1 MYSFSI
7 SVNYFMKGQKNMQRT
22 DTKKELSAEKTPKK
36 SVDRRVRKTKDS
48 LRHCLAELLKKKKI
62 QEITVKELTEMS
74 DINRGTFYL
83 HYRDVFDL
91 LEQIEAELM
100 EEFNSTLNRFD
111 SEVIKAHPAKI
122 FDEVFSLIKKNSDI
136 VEILLGEN
144 GDIAFMNSLMAV
156 LRDKCLSDFMED
168 FRRNDNEHFDI
179 YYSYIINGCLGI
191 VRYWIENGLKESPDE
206 LSLITEQIVNDG
218 VRGFVNKQ

>member
-1 MYSFSI
+1 
-7 SVNYFMKGQKNMQRT
+7 MQRT

-111 SEVIKAHPAKI
+111 SEVIKAHPARI
-122 FDEVFSLIKKNSDI
+122 FDEVFSLIKKRQFAVFIEPSLKAFPDFFLI
-136 VEILLGEN
+136 VPCN
-144 GDIAFMNSLMAV
+144 RAN
-156 LRDKCLSDFMED
+156 
-168 FRRNDNEHFDI
+168 
-179 YYSYIINGCLGI
+179 
-191 VRYWIENGLKESPDE
+191 
-206 LSLITEQIVNDG
+206 VNLFSFAHM
-218 VRGFVNKQ
+218 RIFHSFPCISTA